1 MNQGYIRMLKYINL
15 NMTKKQGF
23 YTQTSDKADKVRN
36 PNNLKKEVQVSR
48 KKIFLNI
55 SQSLGEGT
63 E

>member
-1 MNQGYIRMLKYINL
+1 MA
-15 NMTKKQGF
+15 KKQGF
-23 YTQTSDKADKVRN
+23 YTQTSDKVDKVRN

>member
-1 MNQGYIRMLKYINL
+1 MA
-15 NMTKKQGF
+15 KKQGF

-63 E
+63 K